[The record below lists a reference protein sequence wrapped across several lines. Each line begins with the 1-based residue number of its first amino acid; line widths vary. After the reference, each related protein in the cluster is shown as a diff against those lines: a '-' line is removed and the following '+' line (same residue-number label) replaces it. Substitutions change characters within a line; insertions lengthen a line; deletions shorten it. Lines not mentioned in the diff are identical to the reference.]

1 MKTVLIT
8 AGIIVGLVIVVFIAI
23 KLFPI
28 NRKQARG
35 LKIPKIKLPLPGKKW
50 VIGIIMFVLTIS
62 AAVVTFV
69 LISGSKISRIGSEA
83 SKTGS

>member
-83 SKTGS
+83 SKKGS